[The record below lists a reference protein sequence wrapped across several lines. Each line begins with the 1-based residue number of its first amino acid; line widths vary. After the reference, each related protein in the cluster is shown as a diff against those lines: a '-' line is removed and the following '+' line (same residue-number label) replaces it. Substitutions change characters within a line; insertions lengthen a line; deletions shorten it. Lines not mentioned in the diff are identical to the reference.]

1 MDGTTINTS
10 NNKTKTNKKKSK
22 KTNKQLVPFIS
33 VCTPTFN
40 RRPFF
45 PSLIKC
51 FQNQTYP
58 KERMEWIIID
68 DGTDPI
74 KDLVEH
80 VPQVKY
86 FYFDKQLLLGN
97 KRNIMHSKCSG
108 DIIIYMDDDD
118 YYPRER
124 VSHAV
129 ESLVANPEFL
139 IAGSSEMHIYFN
151 HLDKLYQCGP
161 YGKNHSTAATFAF
174 RRELLLTTWYDDKKA
189 LAEETQFLKNYTIP
203 LLQLNVLK
211 TILVLSHCHNSFD
224 KKILLTMPEESKI
237 IQSPYHVNDFIKE
250 EEIKNFYI
258 RDLDNILKTYK
269 WGEPNHKP
277 ELLKQME
284 EMRENREKR
293 KEEYKQSIE
302 TQRNSIY
309 KNQQSEFKDMSEMKA
324 HYEKMLESKNCLI
337 NELLKKI
344 KTLTTEVQNMNKTI

>member
-1 MDGTTINTS
+1 MDMTTINTS
-10 NNKTKTNKKKSK
+10 NNKTQNKKKK
-22 KTNKQLVPFIS
+22 KNNLPFIS

-51 FQNQTYP
+51 FQHQTYP

-74 KDLVEH
+74 KDLVENIT
-80 VPQVKY
+80 QVKY
-86 FYFDKQLLLGN
+86 FYFNQQLLLGN

-118 YYPRER
+118 YYPCER

-129 ESLVANPEFL
+129 ESLVKNPEFL

-151 HLDKLYQCGP
+151 HLDKVYQCGP

-174 RRELLLTTWYDDKKA
+174 RRELLLETCYDDKKA

-203 LLQLNVLK
+203 LLQLDVLK

-224 KKILLTMPEESKI
+224 KKILLTMPQESKI
-237 IQSPYHVNDFIKE
+237 MPSHYHVNDFIKE
-250 EEIKNFYI
+250 EEMKNFYI

-284 EMRENREKR
+284 EMKENREKR
-293 KEEYKQSIE
+293 KEEYKQSME
-302 TQRNSIY
+302 SQRNSIY
-309 KNQQSEFKDMSEMKA
+309 KNQQSEFKDMREMKT